1 MPDACPQISA
11 AQHTVVPYHAF
22 ACGRGAAWLQNHARG
37 PGTHSRK
44 VRLWPATLY
53 GSLKRVI
60 EAGLIEAMV
69 TG

>member
-1 MPDACPQISA
+1 MLAHRFLPLNTQWFPIMLSLAGEVRHGYRIM
-11 AQHTVVPYHAF
+11 HEVRERT
-22 ACGRGAAWLQNHARG
+22 ARKG
-37 PGTHSRK
+37 
-44 VRLWPATLY
+44 RLWPATLY